1 MKLEQKHLDSFNV
14 LSDLALKNSGLGAVQ
29 HFDLLRNY
37 FQTTVTEQGQEAQK
51 PVEKKG

>member
-14 LSDLALKNSGLGAVQ
+14 LSDLALKNSGLKAVQ
-29 HFDLLRNY
+29 SFDVLRQY
-37 FQTTVTEQGQEAQK
+37 FKTIIQEQEQEAQK